1 MKTSTTTIYTVIRGC
16 KKPERPVQSVSQFH
30 RKILQLSPA
39 SRVKS
44 IPYDRSKLRS
54 GFSCFNKLTNIT
66 YSQYMASG
74 KSKLASPVA

>member
-1 MKTSTTTIYTVIRGC
+1 MQNPRKQVPTTIYTVIRGC

-30 RKILQLSPA
+30 RKILQVSPA

-54 GFSCFNKLTNIT
+54 GSSCFNRAT
-66 YSQYMASG
+66 YG
-74 KSKLASPVA
+74 N